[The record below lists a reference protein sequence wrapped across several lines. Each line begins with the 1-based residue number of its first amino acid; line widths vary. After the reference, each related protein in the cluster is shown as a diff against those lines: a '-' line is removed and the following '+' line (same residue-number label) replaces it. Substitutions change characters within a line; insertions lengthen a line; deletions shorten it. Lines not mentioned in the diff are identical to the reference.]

1 MSFFRNDKYK
11 DKLEEKVEE
20 KTKAAIKALVIEPP
34 QEELEIESETIVF
47 DKLADR
53 YKWTYKEFK
62 ETPYTLIIQ
71 LLKLISNKEKSL
83 KEILGQE
90 ELMMLRVEMRK
101 NGEK

>member
-1 MSFFRNDKYK
+1 MSSFRSDKYK
-11 DKLEEKVEE
+11 DNLEERLDEM
-20 KTKAAIKALVIEPP
+20 TKAAIKALVIEPP

-47 DKLADR
+47 DKLAER
-53 YKWTYKEFK
+53 YKWNYNEFK
-62 ETPYTLIIQ
+62 ETPYLLIIQ
-71 LLKLISNKEKSL
+71 LLKLIANKEKSL